1 MLFRTSG
8 SQEITS
14 VSEDQ
19 VIQTQDLTKIFEKG
33 KKREVVALDSVNF
46 DVERGE
52 VFGLLGPN
60 GAGKT
65 TLIRILVGLL
75 TPTMGTATVLGK
87 DVTKN
92 PDYVRERVAL
102 LPQEA
107 GIYERLTARENLV
120 YYGGFYGI
128 PIDVLN
134 RRADAL
140 LDMVGLREKEDYQ
153 VKGFSGGM
161 KRKVLVARALIIEP
175 QIVFL
180 DEPTTG
186 IDTIGA
192 RIVRNM
198 LKKLSAEEKRTIIL
212 TTHDLNEVSE
222 LCNRVGILSDGK
234 LAAIGKPSDLEEKFK
249 AANLEDVF
257 MGLVTGEG
265 VYGEHR

>member
-1 MLFRTSG
+1 MIDG
-8 SQEITS
+8 P
-14 VSEDQ
+14 
-19 VIQTQDLTKIFEKG
+19 VIQTKGLTKIFEKG
-33 KKREVVALDSVNF
+33 KKREVIALDSV
-46 DVERGE
+46 DLEIERGE

-65 TLIRILVGLL
+65 TLIRLLVGLL
-75 TPTMGTATVLGK
+75 TPTKGTAMVLGK
-87 DVTKN
+87 DVTKDTN
-92 PDYVRERVAL
+92 YIRERVAL

-107 GIYERLTARENLV
+107 GIYERLTARENLI

-128 PIDVLN
+128 PKEDLN
-134 RRADAL
+134 ERADRL
-140 LDMVGLREKEDYQ
+140 LDLVGLREKEDFQ

-175 QIVFL
+175 EIVFL

-186 IDTIGA
+186 IDTLGA

-222 LCNRVGILSDGK
+222 LCDRVGILNNGK
-234 LAAIGKPSDLEEKFK
+234 LAAIGKPQHLEEKFK

-257 MGLVTGEG
+257 TGLVTGEG
-265 VYGEHR
+265 VYGE